1 MPHICA
7 RALLSSH
14 KKPIRTAKKVMNE
27 NAERISKFLILLRRS
42 AVLLAD
48 LINFT
53 KLTISQM
60 NEITG
65 SPVKT
70 KISIEK
76 GSNSHWEYMSGAKA
90 HANTTTEIIR
100 NFLSLLWRSG
110 SFFDLINL
118 IKHAT
123 SQTKQI
129 QDSAIMGSISDL
141 KLFIFT
147 FKFLMYKAAF

>member
-7 RALLSSH
+7 SALLSSH
-14 KKPIRTAKKVMNE
+14 KKPVKTAEKIMNK
-27 NAERISKFLILLRRS
+27 NAERIRRFLILLRRS
-42 AVLLAD
+42 GSLLAD

-53 KLTISQM
+53 KYTMRKI
-60 NEITG
+60 NEIIG
-65 SPVKT
+65 SAIKT
-70 KISIEK
+70 EIEINRS
-76 GSNSHWEYMSGAKA
+76 GSHSKYTSGVRVHKNAIV
-90 HANTTTEIIR
+90 EIIR

-118 IKHAT
+118 IKHTT

>member
-7 RALLSSH
+7 SALLSSH
-14 KKPIRTAKKVMNE
+14 KKPVKTAEKIMNK
-27 NAERISKFLILLRRS
+27 NAERIRRFLILLRRAGS
-42 AVLLAD
+42 LLAD

-76 GSNSHWEYMSGAKA
+76 GSNSH
-90 HANTTTEIIR
+90 
-100 NFLSLLWRSG
+100 
-110 SFFDLINL
+110 
-118 IKHAT
+118 
-123 SQTKQI
+123 
-129 QDSAIMGSISDL
+129 
-141 KLFIFT
+141 
-147 FKFLMYKAAF
+147 

>member
-7 RALLSSH
+7 SALLSSH

-27 NAERISKFLILLRRS
+27 NAERISKFLILLRHS

-76 GSNSHWEYMSGAKA
+76 GSNSH
-90 HANTTTEIIR
+90 
-100 NFLSLLWRSG
+100 
-110 SFFDLINL
+110 
-118 IKHAT
+118 
-123 SQTKQI
+123 
-129 QDSAIMGSISDL
+129 
-141 KLFIFT
+141 
-147 FKFLMYKAAF
+147 